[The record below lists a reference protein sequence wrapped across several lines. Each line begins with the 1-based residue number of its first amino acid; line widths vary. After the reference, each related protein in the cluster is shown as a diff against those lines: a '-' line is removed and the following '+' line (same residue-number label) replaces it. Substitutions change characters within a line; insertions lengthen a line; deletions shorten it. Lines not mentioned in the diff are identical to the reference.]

1 MSSPRLIGLVFLVGA
16 AGSAAAE
23 TFTVD
28 AKKSELMVR
37 TFKAGVARG
46 LAHDHLVVARD
57 VQGEL
62 SFDPEAPEA
71 TRVSVTVK
79 VASLVADDPAMRR
92 RFKVGGELSEK
103 DRQKVTASML
113 DEGQLDAA
121 RFPTISFVSTGAEQT
136 SEGLMVSGRFTLH
149 GVTKPL
155 RLPVKISSR
164 DGALLGV
171 TSFKLLTS
179 DYGIKP
185 YSAALGTVKN
195 QDQVELVIRLV
206 GVPAK

>member
-1 MSSPRLIGLVFLVGA
+1 MVLALVV

-23 TFTVD
+23 TFAVD
-28 AKKSELMVR
+28 PKKSELVVR
-37 TFKAGVARG
+37 TFKAGVAKG

-57 VQGEL
+57 VEGEL
-62 SFDPEAPEA
+62 SWDPKAPEA
-71 TRVSVTVK
+71 TKVSVTVK
-79 VASLVADDPAMRR
+79 VASLLADDPAMRR
-92 RFKVGGELSEK
+92 RFRVEGELSEK

-121 RFPTISFVSTGAEQT
+121 RFPTIAFESTGAEQRA
-136 SEGLMVSGRFTLH
+136 EGLVVSGRFTMH

-155 RLPVKISSR
+155 SLPVKISSR
-164 DGALLGV
+164 DGAVVGV

-206 GVPAK
+206 ATPAK